1 MKFTLSLH
9 DKKSTTYSQDSYI
22 HNAPDNL
29 QPTTQQKLE
38 KKLFGEESRIVGNI
52 QYFISWEIRP
62 VRVTLIYLRV

>member
-9 DKKSTTYSQDSYI
+9 DKKATTYSQDSYI